1 MLAAL
6 LLVLMTVA
14 LSHWLLRP
22 LVLLLTPVLNLSW
35 LGWAALALALWL
47 LAGGPPTSDDR
58 HRPGGS

>member
-1 MLAAL
+1 
-6 LLVLMTVA
+6 MTVA